1 MTLFQSC
8 VLAIV
13 EGFTEFLPISSTG
26 HMILVSYFLKVQQ
39 NITLETFE
47 VVSQVGAIAAVV
59 VLYSKR
65 LFEVHIIK
73 KLIIAFIP
81 TGIAGLLI
89 FPYIKHFL
97 KSPLLV
103 ASTMTLGGVC
113 ILLVEKWYAKKI
125 ISHEIKKEEEI
136 TYKEAFLLGIYQA
149 IAIIPGVSRSG
160 AMIIGGLTMKLER
173 KLLTEFTFLLA
184 VPTMILAT
192 IYTLYKKHSELIV
205 TDLTPIIFG
214 TCVSFVIAL
223 LVITYFL
230 KYIRSHSFV
239 IFGWYRIILGIIL
252 ILILI

>member
-125 ISHEIKKEEEI
+125 ISHEIKKRRRDNI
-136 TYKEAFLLGIYQA
+136 
-149 IAIIPGVSRSG
+149 
-160 AMIIGGLTMKLER
+160 
-173 KLLTEFTFLLA
+173 
-184 VPTMILAT
+184 
-192 IYTLYKKHSELIV
+192 
-205 TDLTPIIFG
+205 
-214 TCVSFVIAL
+214 
-223 LVITYFL
+223 
-230 KYIRSHSFV
+230 
-239 IFGWYRIILGIIL
+239 
-252 ILILI
+252 